1 MQDEGLPKSNKCEQV
16 LIVCTICI
24 HVNNGNIHIKRIFF
38 VVFIGASYNRC
49 LWIYKIIR
57 FSYCFVKGW
66 VVVRFAGW
74 GFTKIE
80 QVRTSINSMYI
91 VTLFK
96 NGRGGGYKDL
106 PTSFSTTTST
116 NVGTSP
122 QNFLNVN
129 FNPFATLFKISRPY
143 LVSIPNC

>member
-96 NGRGGGYKDL
+96 NGRGGGIRTFL
-106 PTSFSTTTST
+106 PVFPLQLLQTLELVPKTFWMLILTLLRH
-116 NVGTSP
+116 
-122 QNFLNVN
+122 FLK
-129 FNPFATLFKISRPY
+129 FQDHT
-143 LVSIPNC
+143 